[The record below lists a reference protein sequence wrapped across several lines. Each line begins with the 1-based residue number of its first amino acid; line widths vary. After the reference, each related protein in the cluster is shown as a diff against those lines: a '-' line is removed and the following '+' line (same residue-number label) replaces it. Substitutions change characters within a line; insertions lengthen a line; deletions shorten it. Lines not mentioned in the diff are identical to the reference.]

1 MRLFSKAEPVLQPP
15 QTDEQR
21 LAGIDDELRAAEA
34 EITVAGKAVADYAD
48 VHKDL
53 RLSIV
58 GNSTAVQ
65 LGAMTQDPERQRV
78 ESERDRALQRFHAA
92 LRKRADL
99 LTSLGLIR

>member
-34 EITVAGKAVADYAD
+34 EITVSGKAVADYAD

-65 LGAMTQDPERQRV
+65 LGAMSQDPERQTL
-78 ESERDRALQRFHAA
+78 EGERDRALQKFHDV

-99 LTSLGLIR
+99 MATLGLIR